1 MTVST
6 ETTKSATVV
15 GNGVTTA
22 FPFAFKIFQTSDVS
36 VVLAVVATGVET
48 VLTEGVDYSV
58 SMNADQEGD
67 PGGEVTY
74 PLSGSPM
81 ASTHSLTLVRDV
93 PATQGLDLTLGGSFN
108 PDNIEK
114 ALDRV
119 TTLVQQ
125 IEEAVDR
132 AVKVSVSSGLT
143 PDEFFLDNITNAG
156 ANANAAAASAATAL
170 ASATAAVAAAEDFL
184 SRYVGASATDPT
196 VDGNGDA
203 LTEGDLYWNTAVPEF
218 RVYSSGS
225 WITFLDP
232 GLLTVTPFAET
243 LLDDASAAAMRSTL
257 GLTALASLAT
267 GSQGKVVR
275 SGASGP
281 EYGPPYYAATVYL
294 SSTVSIAY
302 NAYTDIEWTDE
313 ESDSGSIWVVG
324 SPALFA
330 APSWAA
336 KMRMTGTLRFDSGSS
351 GRRGFRVVDSGG
363 NSTTPNHSVL
373 FPPTPS
379 GEATVQ
385 IATGNLS
392 VTGGTS
398 YKIQGFQDRSAGTPL
413 DLMTTGTYVTVE
425 FFA

>member
-58 SMNADQEGD
+58 SMNADQEAD

-125 IEEAVDR
+125 LKEAVDR
-132 AVKVSVSSGLT
+132 AVKVSISSGLT
-143 PDEFFLDNITNAG
+143 PDEFFLDNITNAE
-156 ANANAAAASAATAL
+156 ANANAAAASAAEAL

-184 SRYVGASATDPT
+184 SKYIGASATDPT

-225 WITFLDP
+225 WVTFLDP

-243 LLDDASAAAMRSTL
+243 LLGDAAASDARTTL
-257 GLTALASLAT
+257 GLGT
-267 GSQGKVVR
+267 
-275 SGASGP
+275 
-281 EYGPPYYAATVYL
+281 AATKNV
-294 SSTVSIAY
+294 A
-302 NAYTDIEWTDE
+302 
-313 ESDSGSIWVVG
+313 
-324 SPALFA
+324 
-330 APSWAA
+330 
-336 KMRMTGTLRFDSGSS
+336 
-351 GRRGFRVVDSGG
+351 
-363 NSTTPNHSVL
+363 STTLTFSSVAPAADGTPQNWAHGLGTDDIDFGITVEHDNAAVSYTTKAAAAIGANGAWAMFGDGSGLPADPNV
-373 FPPTPS
+373 PANAP
-379 GEATVQ
+379 
-385 IATGNLS
+385 ATGNIRVNVRNLAGS
-392 VTGGTS
+392 TS
-398 YKIQGFQDRSAGTPL
+398 TIRVHIWARTRS
-413 DLMTTGTYVTVE
+413 
-425 FFA
+425 

>member
-36 VVLAVVATGVET
+36 VVLAVAATGVET

-58 SMNADQEGD
+58 SMNVDQEGD

-125 IEEAVDR
+125 LKEAADR
-132 AVKVSVSSGLT
+132 AIKVSVSSGLT
-143 PDEFFLDNITNAG
+143 PDEFFLDNITNAE
-156 ANANAAAASAATAL
+156 ANANAAAVSAAAAL
-170 ASATAAVAAAEDFL
+170 VSENAAVAAAEDFL

-232 GLLTVTPFAET
+232 GPLTVTPFAET
-243 LLDDASAAAMRSTL
+243 LLDDTNAATARGTL
-257 GLTALASLAT
+257 GLGTAAVLDVSNPAT
-267 GSQGKVVR
+267 LGGFGTVTTA
-275 SGASGP
+275 ASGTTVATIDLGTVIAG
-281 EYGPPYYAATVYL
+281 EVFLLQHQATIGVSSVASAIVGYDVQKASGTGAASFSGGGAASTTNTYKQDL
-294 SSTVSIAY
+294 TSSQI
-302 NAYTDIEWTDE
+302 NQ
-313 ESDSGSIWVVG
+313 SGCSLLLVHT
-324 SPALFA
+324 
-330 APSWAA
+330 
-336 KMRMTGTLRFDSGSS
+336 TGTLVISML
-351 GRRGFRVVDSGG
+351 
-363 NSTTPNHSVL
+363 TY
-373 FPPTPS
+373 
-379 GEATVQ
+379 
-385 IATGNLS
+385 
-392 VTGGTS
+392 TS
-398 YKIQGFQDRSAGTPL
+398 
-413 DLMTTGTYVTVE
+413 TGTLTLAGRLRAVKLRDLS
-425 FFA
+425 

>member
-125 IEEAVDR
+125 LKEAVDR
-132 AVKVSVSSGLT
+132 AIKVSISSGLT
-143 PDEFFLDNITNAG
+143 PDEFFLDNIMNAE
-156 ANANAAAASAATAL
+156 ANANAAAASAAAAL
-170 ASATAAVAAAEDFL
+170 VSETAAVAAAEDFL
-184 SRYVGASATDPT
+184 SKYIGASATDPT

-225 WITFLDP
+225 WINFLDP

-243 LLDDASAAAMRSTL
+243 LLDDSNAATARGTLGLGTAAIENASTANTINTLVKRDASGYVYVGREAIVTLGGDYSGTNNIKIVRIGNVVTLTATGPVSHASSGNVASAAGIIPAWARPTAGVSVVYGVTGDAGGYAVSMRCTVSSSGQL
-257 GLTALASLAT
+257 GTAYVRGDT
-267 GSQGKVVR
+267 GLFR
-275 SGASGP
+275 S
-281 EYGPPYYAATVYL
+281 YTDTVY
-294 SSTVSIAY
+294 
-302 NAYTDIEWTDE
+302 
-313 ESDSGSIWVVG
+313 
-324 SPALFA
+324 
-330 APSWAA
+330 
-336 KMRMTGTLRFDSGSS
+336 
-351 GRRGFRVVDSGG
+351 
-363 NSTTPNHSVL
+363 
-373 FPPTPS
+373 PPC
-379 GEATVQ
+379 
-385 IATGNLS
+385 I
-392 VTGGTS
+392 S
-398 YKIQGFQDRSAGTPL
+398 YIIT
-413 DLMTTGTYVTVE
+413 
-425 FFA
+425 